1 MKFITSEDNGF
12 VDLDILF
19 VLYDN
24 LTTIWSSKEKEK
36 MLNVKNQFKKKKI
49 KSNEL

>member
-1 MKFITSEDNGF
+1 MKFITSGDNGF
-12 VDLDILF
+12 VDL

-36 MLNVKNQFKKKKI
+36 MLNVKNQFKKKLNRMNYKKI
-49 KSNEL
+49 KK